1 MGQRLALKFGGTSV
15 GSAEAMRQAAA
26 IVVDLQRQ
34 GHQVVVVTSAMSG
47 VTDSLLGSAAAAV
60 GGDRLKVV
68 EHTAGIRA
76 KHEAAADALGLAGD
90 ERHLALDPVTAR
102 LGELSLLC
110 DALGVLG
117 EASPRALDAVGALG
131 ERMSIHLLAAAL
143 RQQGAVAHPV
153 DAARVVRTDDTF
165 QAAVPLMD
173 ETTRLAGHELVPL
186 LVAGEVPVV
195 TGFIGSTAD
204 GVVTTLGRG
213 GSDYSGAIIGAA
225 TGADEVWIYTDV
237 DGVMSADPRVVRG
250 VRTLES
256 LSYLEMSELAYFGAK
271 VLHPRTILPAL
282 ERGIPIRIK
291 NTFNPAHPG
300 TLVVGRS
307 DGDRALKG
315 VTAIRAQSLITI
327 AGRGM
332 LGVPGIA
339 ARAFGAVAR
348 TGTSVTMISQ
358 ASSEQSICFLV
369 ADKSAATVIEALRR
383 EFHHELDRRD
393 IEDISSLEP
402 VVIVTVVGGAIKQT
416 PGVAGRIFGALG
428 TAAINVI
435 AIAMGSS
442 ECSISLVVASADA
455 DLAVQALHD
464 LIVAAPQSSGAP
476 VSSTGRAWPPWSAKH
491 CRRTS
496 TAFWPWSTATPIG
509 CSPGTATR
517 SWRCSTPSGSPSTA
531 RRSSA
536 AVVSR
541 STARKSPSCAAWRYG
556 PRTAGA
562 VWARS

>member
-1 MGQRLALKFGGTSV
+1 
-15 GSAEAMRQAAA
+15 
-26 IVVDLQRQ
+26 
-34 GHQVVVVTSAMSG
+34 
-47 VTDSLLGSAAAAV
+47 
-60 GGDRLKVV
+60 
-68 EHTAGIRA
+68 
-76 KHEAAADALGLAGD
+76 
-90 ERHLALDPVTAR
+90 
-102 LGELSLLC
+102 
-110 DALGVLG
+110 
-117 EASPRALDAVGALG
+117 
-131 ERMSIHLLAAAL
+131 
-143 RQQGAVAHPV
+143 
-153 DAARVVRTDDTF
+153 
-165 QAAVPLMD
+165 
-173 ETTRLAGHELVPL
+173 L

-225 TGADEVWIYTDV
+225 TAADEVWIYTDV
-237 DGVMSADPRVVRG
+237 DGVMTADPRVVRG

-271 VLHPRTILPAL
+271 VLHPKTILPAL

-369 ADKSAATVIEALRR
+369 ADRSAATVIDALRR

-464 LIVAAPQSSGAP
+464 LIVAAPQAPARMSGA
-476 VSSTGRAWPPWSAKH
+476 
-491 CRRTS
+491 
-496 TAFWPWSTATPIG
+496 
-509 CSPGTATR
+509 
-517 SWRCSTPSGSPSTA
+517 
-531 RRSSA
+531 
-536 AVVSR
+536 
-541 STARKSPSCAAWRYG
+541 
-556 PRTAGA
+556 
-562 VWARS
+562 

>member
-1 MGQRLALKFGGTSV
+1 MGQRLTLKFGGTSV

-26 IVVDLQRQ
+26 IVVDLRRR

-47 VTDSLLGSAAAAV
+47 VTDLLLGSAAAAV
-60 GGDRLKVV
+60 SGDRLTVV
-68 EHTAGIRA
+68 EHTATIRA
-76 KHEAAADALGLAGD
+76 KHEGAADALGLTGD
-90 ERHLALDPVTAR
+90 ERHLALDPITAR

-110 DALGVLG
+110 DALAVLG

-143 RQQGAVAHPV
+143 RREGAVAHPV
-153 DAARVVRTDDTF
+153 DASRVVRTDDTF
-165 QAAVPLMD
+165 QTAVPLMD
-173 ETTRLAGHELVPL
+173 ETTRLAAHELGPL
-186 LVAGEVPVV
+186 FAAGEVPVV
-195 TGFIGSTAD
+195 TGFIGATAD

-225 TGADEVWIYTDV
+225 TGSDEVWIYTDV
-237 DGVMSADPRVVRG
+237 DGVMTADPRVVRG

-271 VLHPRTILPAL
+271 VLHPKTILPAL

-291 NTFNPAHPG
+291 NTFNPGHPG

-307 DGDRALKG
+307 EGDRALKG

-369 ADKSAATVIEALRR
+369 ADKSAATVLDALRR

-402 VVIVTVVGGAIKQT
+402 VVIVTVVGGAIRQT

-464 LIVAAPQSSGAP
+464 LIAAAP
-476 VSSTGRAWPPWSAKH
+476 PP
-491 CRRTS
+491 
-496 TAFWPWSTATPIG
+496 ATQV
-509 CSPGTATR
+509 PG
-517 SWRCSTPSGSPSTA
+517 P
-531 RRSSA
+531 
-536 AVVSR
+536 
-541 STARKSPSCAAWRYG
+541 
-556 PRTAGA
+556 
-562 VWARS
+562 

>member
-1 MGQRLALKFGGTSV
+1 
-15 GSAEAMRQAAA
+15 
-26 IVVDLQRQ
+26 
-34 GHQVVVVTSAMSG
+34 
-47 VTDSLLGSAAAAV
+47 
-60 GGDRLKVV
+60 
-68 EHTAGIRA
+68 
-76 KHEAAADALGLAGD
+76 
-90 ERHLALDPVTAR
+90 
-102 LGELSLLC
+102 
-110 DALGVLG
+110 
-117 EASPRALDAVGALG
+117 
-131 ERMSIHLLAAAL
+131 
-143 RQQGAVAHPV
+143 
-153 DAARVVRTDDTF
+153 VVRTDDTF

-173 ETTRLAGHELVPL
+173 ETTSLAAVELLPL
-186 LVAGEVPVV
+186 LEAGEVPVV
-195 TGFIGSTAD
+195 TGFIGATAD

-213 GSDYSGAIIGAA
+213 GSDFSGAIIGAA
-225 TGADEVWIYTDV
+225 CAADEVWIYTDV
-237 DGVMSADPRVVRG
+237 DGVMTADPRVVTG

-300 TLVVGRS
+300 TIVVGRS
-307 DGDRALKG
+307 DGPDRSLKG

-369 ADKSAATVIEALRR
+369 ADKSAATVIDALRR

-416 PGVAGRIFGALG
+416 PGVAGRVFGALG
-428 TAAINVI
+428 TSGINVI

-442 ECSISLVVASADA
+442 ECSISLVVDGADA
-455 DLAVQALHD
+455 DVTVQALHD
-464 LIVAAPQSSGAP
+464 LIV
-476 VSSTGRAWPPWSAKH
+476 R
-491 CRRTS
+491 
-496 TAFWPWSTATPIG
+496 
-509 CSPGTATR
+509 
-517 SWRCSTPSGSPSTA
+517 GS
-531 RRSSA
+531 
-536 AVVSR
+536 
-541 STARKSPSCAAWRYG
+541 
-556 PRTAGA
+556 
-562 VWARS
+562 

>member
-1 MGQRLALKFGGTSV
+1 MGQRLTVKFGGTSV
-15 GSAEAMRQAAA
+15 GSGQAMRQAAA
-26 IVVDLQRQ
+26 IVVDLRRQ

-47 VTDSLLGSAAAAV
+47 VTDLLLGSAAAAV
-60 GGDRLKVV
+60 NGDRLKVV

-76 KHEAAADALGLAGD
+76 MHEAAADVLGLAGD
-90 ERHLALDPVTAR
+90 ERHLALDPITAR

-110 DALGVLG
+110 DALAVLG
-117 EASPRALDAVGALG
+117 VASPRALDAVGALG

-143 RQQGAVAHPV
+143 RQQGAVAHPI

-225 TGADEVWIYTDV
+225 TAADEVWIYTDV
-237 DGVMSADPRVVRG
+237 DGVMTADPRVVRG

-271 VLHPRTILPAL
+271 VLHPKTILPAL

-369 ADKSAATVIEALRR
+369 ADRSAATVIDALRR

-464 LIVAAPQSSGAP
+464 LIVAAPQAPARMSGA
-476 VSSTGRAWPPWSAKH
+476 
-491 CRRTS
+491 
-496 TAFWPWSTATPIG
+496 
-509 CSPGTATR
+509 
-517 SWRCSTPSGSPSTA
+517 
-531 RRSSA
+531 
-536 AVVSR
+536 
-541 STARKSPSCAAWRYG
+541 
-556 PRTAGA
+556 
-562 VWARS
+562 